1 LKVVQI
7 GTGGWG
13 KNHTRILSQLGV
25 LSAVCDVDEERGKE
39 YGEKYSVNHYN
50 SVDSLLDSE
59 DFDAAFVCTPTS
71 THSKIASQLI
81 QAKKNVFVEKPMTY
95 LSEEGEDLLEL
106 AKRNHVLLTCGYIE
120 RFNPAVGTVKELVES
135 KKYVFVEKPMTYDS
149 SEGEKLKQL
158 AQKNKVILTCGYI
171 ERFNPAVDVVKNF
184 IKEKK
189 YGDLVMLEFHREN
202 RMPLHIKDVG
212 IIYDTSVHDIDT
224 AMWLFDDT
232 PEVVFARA
240 GQIKHEHEDFA
251 SIMLGFKD
259 NKVAIISSNWITPTR
274 VRNFNAVCTE
284 AIISSDFISQE
295 VKIEK
300 SDDTEIPRH
309 EKQEPLLREIESFLG
324 AIDGKNELIVKPE
337 HAVNVTKI
345 AEAALLSSQKGT
357 PIYLE
362 LK

>member
-1 LKVVQI
+1 
-7 GTGGWG
+7 
-13 KNHTRILSQLGV
+13 
-25 LSAVCDVDEERGKE
+25 
-39 YGEKYSVNHYN
+39 
-50 SVDSLLDSE
+50 
-59 DFDAAFVCTPTS
+59 
-71 THSKIASQLI
+71 
-81 QAKKNVFVEKPMTY
+81 
-95 LSEEGEDLLEL
+95 
-106 AKRNHVLLTCGYIE
+106 
-120 RFNPAVGTVKELVES
+120 
-135 KKYVFVEKPMTYDS
+135 
-149 SEGEKLKQL
+149 
-158 AQKNKVILTCGYI
+158 
-171 ERFNPAVDVVKNF
+171 
-184 IKEKK
+184 
-189 YGDLVMLEFHREN
+189 MLEFHRES

-274 VRNFNAVCTE
+274 VRTFNAVCTD

-300 SDDTEIPRH
+300 SDDTEIPRN
-309 EKQEPLLREIESFLG
+309 EKQEPLLREIQSFIG
-324 AIDGKNELIVKPE
+324 AIEGKNELVVKPE